1 MSADGTQRQPVLR
14 IEVRIRVGNDRL
26 AASDDPFFF
35 GVRGPGGREFRLQPK
50 RGRAFRRGSE
60 DHFVLGAPDDPQAN
74 VEHPELNDP
83 TRPALDAA
91 EIHTVYLRKGFE
103 PVPNVR
109 AMGEMDDR
117 LELAHVE
124 VHVVVQGET
133 EPRRFAR
140 AGPVWLGLVSGLL
153 FEIPPA
159 PPEA

>member
-1 MSADGTQRQPVLR
+1 VLR

-26 AASDDPFFF
+26 AASDDPLFF
-35 GVRGPGGREFRLQPK
+35 GVRGRGGREFRLQPS

-60 DHFVLGAPDDPQAN
+60 DHFVLGAPDDPRTN
-74 VEHPELNDP
+74 VEHPDLNDP

-91 EIHTVYLRKGFE
+91 DIPSVYVRKGFE

-117 LELAHVE
+117 LGLAHVE
-124 VHVVVQGET
+124 VHIVGRDEAGPQ
-133 EPRRFAR
+133 RFAR
-140 AGPVWLGLVSGLL
+140 GGPIWLGLVSGLL
-153 FEIPPA
+153 LEIPPA